1 MDGKNIGIKSSTI
14 DALRLT
20 AETMKAECDG
30 ATPNAWAPNSKQI
43 KWYKSVQA
51 WYGAKAAKAA
61 APVAPADSA
70 CGADGG
76 SADTINAM

>member
-1 MDGKNIGIKSSTI
+1 MDGKNIGIKPSTI